1 MNHTSAEISQIRDE
15 LKRLA
20 IKNGRAT
27 LDPEFEPE
35 AGELVKLEI
44 GAAYWHLL
52 PKELLNLMQDLPG
65 GAGDEQLKRAI
76 EQSAAHVWHGPAPE
90 GSRDRSL

>member
-1 MNHTSAEISQIRDE
+1 MDQTSAEISQIRDE
-15 LKRLA
+15 LKRLS
-20 IKNGRAT
+20 IDDGKAT

-44 GAAYWHLL
+44 GSAYWHLL
-52 PKELLNLMQDLPG
+52 PQELLNLMEELPD
-65 GAGDEQLKRAI
+65 GAGGEQLKRAI